1 MKKKTEART
10 NDQMLLNNN
19 FFGLLIL
26 MWEDKK
32 VQANDQMLLY
42 KIVWILND
50 IRVHA
55 NDQKVF
61 VLQVVWILKD
71 IIGIL
76 II

>member
-1 MKKKTEART
+1 
-10 NDQMLLNNN
+10 
-19 FFGLLIL
+19 

>member
-1 MKKKTEART
+1 
-10 NDQMLLNNN
+10 MLLNNN